1 MPIGMLPPRTPPN
14 GGFMSVKKSGS
25 HRRVKQRKLA
35 SDKLLT
41 ETSPKATFNLVEHFK
56 LAGVCMKGN
65 ITTREQCC
73 ICQSNLEHNEKRNGC
88 FCPEHPQV
96 GATSFVVRFGG
107 DIYRRFTSYERAAQ
121 FLTGLRYKTGEGSFD
136 AMDYRNDNPHG
147 FTNLSERYL
156 KKKEK
161 RKSFSNIRHYIKVAQ
176 EHFGDKNVKHINSAD
191 IDEFLFEIPNISEKT
206 RANYK
211 STLSDFWRQLK
222 KWKIISLAQLPDF
235 TEIEI
240 DVELGYRNFTTWEVQ
255 ARILDKIK
263 EMAKNPKQWFG
274 IELLCVYTKLRPQD
288 LLKLTEGDI
297 ELDPGMLYIH
307 HPTKK
312 KNQLLT
318 VRLAPEH
325 VEIFRDLK
333 QKYPALPNMKFFRHI
348 SGVANLPN
356 GAPFGQNFFYRTWV
370 TACKELG
377 IEGLDLYG
385 GTRHTTTTEIAK
397 LEGKDAARRHSGH
410 RTNKAFDRYCQMDE
424 KESSDMAQLVIKRR
438 THAEVLEFKKKQGS

>member
-1 MPIGMLPPRTPPN
+1 
-14 GGFMSVKKSGS
+14 MSVKKSGS

-107 DIYRRFTSYERAAQ
+107 DIYRRFTSYQHAAQ

-156 KKKEK
+156 KEK
-161 RKSFSNIRHYIKVAQ
+161 REEKVVFQHQALHQ
-176 EHFGDKNVKHINSAD
+176 SCPRAFWRQNVKHINSAD
-191 IDEFLFEIPNISEKT
+191 IDEFLFNIPNISEKT

-211 STLSDFWRQLK
+211 STLSDFWTQIK
-222 KWKIISLAQLPDF
+222 KWKIITLAELPDF

-240 DVELGYRNFTTWEVQ
+240 DVELGYRKFTTWEEQ
-255 ARILDKIK
+255 S
-263 EMAKNPKQWFG
+263 KN
-274 IELLCVYTKLRPQD
+274 
-288 LLKLTEGDI
+288 
-297 ELDPGMLYIH
+297 
-307 HPTKK
+307 
-312 KNQLLT
+312 
-318 VRLAPEH
+318 
-325 VEIFRDLK
+325 
-333 QKYPALPNMKFFRHI
+333 
-348 SGVANLPN
+348 SG
-356 GAPFGQNFFYRTWV
+356 
-370 TACKELG
+370 
-377 IEGLDLYG
+377 
-385 GTRHTTTTEIAK
+385 
-397 LEGKDAARRHSGH
+397 
-410 RTNKAFDRYCQMDE
+410 
-424 KESSDMAQLVIKRR
+424 
-438 THAEVLEFKKKQGS
+438 

>member
-1 MPIGMLPPRTPPN
+1 MVVKRT
-14 GGFMSVKKSGS
+14 GRQKKLS
-25 HRRVKQRKLA
+25 

-41 ETSPKATFNLVEHFK
+41 EASPKATFNLIERFK

-65 ITTREQCC
+65 ITTRDQCIVC
-73 ICQSNLEHNEKRNGC
+73 GSNLVHNDKRNGC

-96 GATSFVVRFGG
+96 GATTFIVRFGE
-107 DIYRRFTSYERAAQ
+107 DIYRRFKNYQHAAQ

-161 RKSFSNIRHYIKVAQ
+161 RKSFSNIKHYIKVAQ
-176 EHFGDKNVKHINSAD
+176 EHFGDTNVKHINSAD

-211 STLSDFWRQLK
+211 STLSDFWTQIK
-222 KWKIISLAQLPDF
+222 KWKIITLAELPDF

-240 DVELGYRNFTTWEVQ
+240 DVQLGYRKFTTWEQ
-255 ARILDKIK
+255 QSKILNKIK
-263 EMAKNPKQWFG
+263 EMTVNPKQWFG
-274 IELLCVYTKLRPQD
+274 IELLSVYTKLRPQD
-288 LLKLTEGDI
+288 LSKLTEGDI
-297 ELDPGMLYIH
+297 ELDPGMLYVH
-307 HPTKK
+307 YPTKK
-312 KNQLLT
+312 KDQLLT

-325 VEIFRDLK
+325 VEIFRELK
-333 QKYPALPNMKFFRHI
+333 LKYPALPNVKFFRHI
-348 SGVANLPN
+348 SKASGVIN
-356 GAPFGQNFFYRTWV
+356 GAPFGKNIFYRTWIL
-370 TACKELG
+370 ACKELG

-397 LEGKDAARRHSGH
+397 LEGKDAAKKHSGH

-424 KESSDMAQLVIKRR
+424 KESSDMAQLVIRR
-438 THAEVLEFKKKQGS
+438 KTPAQVVELKKKAK

>member
-1 MPIGMLPPRTPPN
+1 MKKDRSIN
-14 GGFMSVKKSGS
+14 GSKYGKIPSS
-25 HRRVKQRKLA
+25 
-35 SDKLLT
+35 
-41 ETSPKATFNLVEHFK
+41 EHDSTLIERFK
-56 LAGVCMKGN
+56 YGEVCMKGN
-65 ITTREQCC
+65 ITTREKCC
-73 ICQSNLEHNEKRNGC
+73 ICQSNLVHNEKRNGC
-88 FCPEHPQV
+88 FCPNHPQM
-96 GATSFVVRFGG
+96 GATSFVVRFD
-107 DIYRRFTSYERAAQ
+107 DIYRRFTNYERAAQ
-121 FLTGLRYKTGEGSFD
+121 FLIGLRYKTGEGSFD
-136 AMDYRNDNPHG
+136 AMDYRSDNPHG
-147 FTNLSERYL
+147 FTNLAERYL

-176 EHFGDKNVKHINSAD
+176 EHFGETNVKHINSAD
-191 IDEFLFEIPNISEKT
+191 IDEFLFGLPNISEKT

-211 STLSDFWRQLK
+211 STLSDFWTQIK
-222 KWKIISLAQLPDF
+222 KWKIISLAELPDF

-255 ARILDKIK
+255 AKIIDKIK

-318 VRLAPEH
+318 IRLAPEH
-325 VEIFRDLK
+325 VEMFRHFKKKFL
-333 QKYPALPNMKFFRHI
+333 ALPNVKFFRHLPGV
-348 SGVANLPN
+348 SGVAN
-356 GAPFGQNFFYRTWV
+356 GAPFGEKYFYKAWV
-370 TACKELG
+370 AACKELG

-397 LEGKDAARRHSGH
+397 LEGKDAAKRHSGH
-410 RTNKAFDRYCQMDE
+410 QTNKAFDRYCQMDE
-424 KESSDMAQLVIKRR
+424 QESSEMAQRVIRRR
-438 THAEVLEFKKKQGS
+438 TKADVVVLKKKVK